1 MRLSALES
9 CALHAFER
17 CTPRSNRLTLCSS
30 ARSPCSS
37 CSTIFSSSASCSS
50 KLGIDR
56 RLIAQAQ
63 NFSRRVEI
71 AERCA
76 HLHTL
81 HLVAHLGE
89 HLLRNRQ
96 PNSEGCLLVRSFGHA
111 CQNRI
116 WHRDTQIILH
126 ELRITQARQRP

>member
-9 CALHAFER
+9 CALHVLER

-37 CSTIFSSSASCSS
+37 CSTIRSSSASCSS

-56 RLIAQAQ
+56 GLIPQAQ
-63 NFSRRVEI
+63 NLRRSVEV
-71 AERCA
+71 AEGCT
-76 HLHTL
+76 HLHAL

-96 PNSEGCLLVRSFGHA
+96 TDRQRCLFVRGFCH
-111 CQNRI
+111 
-116 WHRDTQIILH
+116 
-126 ELRITQARQRP
+126 ARQN